1 MKLKPLRIKNNDSL
15 PAWLQGAEQM
25 HSGYQGGC
33 PHTLLSCQ
41 EASAVPDISLGSVG
55 MKTPKR
61 IVQDLF
67 P

>member
-1 MKLKPLRIKNNDSL
+1 MKLKPQWIKNNDSSCL
-15 PAWLQGAEQM
+15 AARTRTDALY
-25 HSGYQGGC
+25 GYQGGC